1 MNTSLHTRSNYDK
14 FPATETEGRIWRG
27 WEEIG
32 VELVRCTDIERP
44 LVVFDTYHGV
54 CDEELT
60 GALAR
65 IWPEA
70 ELIRT
75 EELFRDER
83 EIRSMTDPYVTDDEL
98 FGYLTPLGLADF
110 FDPERLNEAR
120 ERIRHRE
127 RRTIVYGSGAGYVA
141 PNADLTLY
149 ADMARWEIQRRFRAR
164 AIHGLGVDNSA
175 ESPARQ
181 YKRGYFND
189 WPVLDNHKKSLYN
202 RVDYW
207 IDTHRPGRPLM
218 IAAETFMQGIGRTV
232 RRPFRVVP
240 FFDPAPWG
248 GQWMKEVCDLDRR
261 QANFG
266 WCFDCVPEENSLLL
280 RVDGELFEMPAQNLI
295 YLRAQELLGAADRRR
310 FGESFPIRFDFL
322 DTIGGGNLSLQVH
335 PTDEYIR
342 RTFGM
347 RYTQD
352 ESYYLLDAEPGA
364 CVYLGVKRGVD
375 PEEMLAALRTARR
388 GGAAF
393 DAERFVNRFPARRH
407 DHYLIP
413 GGTVTAR
420 EPAPWSLRSV
430 LRPISSLSKC
440 GTGAAWGSTANPAR
454 SISATQPASSTGRA
468 TRTRYSAAT
477 ATASNRSPR
486 ARAGARSAP
495 DCTKPNS
502 SKPAVTGSPVSR
514 PTRCR
519 AASRCSTWSKATPPS
534 SRALRERSNPSRCTT
549 PRPSSFPLRSA
560 ATRSGRSFRVRS
572 AVRSRLMYDT
582 DNN

>member
-32 VELVRCTDIERP
+32 AELVRCTDIERP

-83 EIRSMTDPYVTDDEL
+83 QIRSMTDPYVTDDEL

-280 RVDGELFEMPAQNLI
+280 KEGGTVMEIPAQDLV
-295 YLRAQELLGAADRRR
+295 LTQPRALLGERVHAR
-310 FGESFPIRFDFL
+310 FGTEFPIRFDFL
-322 DTIGGGNLSLQVH
+322 DTVGGQNLSLQVH
-335 PTDEYIR
+335 PLTEYIQQN
-342 RTFGM
+342 FGM
-347 RYTQD
+347 HYTQD
-352 ESYYLLDAEPGA
+352 ESYYILDAVPESDTA
-364 CVYLGVKRGVD
+364 VYLGVKTGVNPD
-375 PEEMLAALRTARR
+375 EMISALAEAQQT
-388 GGAAF
+388 GEF
-393 DAERFVNRFPARRH
+393 DAEKFVNRIPAKKH
-407 DHYLIP
+407 DHFLIP
-413 GGTVTAR
+413 AGTVHC
-420 EPAPWSLRSV
+420 SGKDMMV
-430 LRPISSLSKC
+430 LE
-440 GTGAAWGSTANPAR
+440 
-454 SISATQPASSTGRA
+454 ISATPYIFTFKLWDWNRVGLDGRPRPIHLEHGRKNIQFDRNTEFVKKQLVNAVEEVASGDGWREERTGLHEREFIE
-468 TRTRYSAAT
+468 TRRHWFTKAVPHDTNGGVNVLNLVEGSAAVVESPT
-477 ATASNRSPR
+477 GAFEPFTVHYAETFIIPAAVGKYTIRPAAIGEKCAT
-486 ARAGARSAP
+486 
-495 DCTKPNS
+495 
-502 SKPAVTGSPVSR
+502 V
-514 PTRCR
+514 
-519 AASRCSTWSKATPPS
+519 KAY
-534 SRALRERSNPSRCTT
+534 
-549 PRPSSFPLRSA
+549 
-560 ATRSGRSFRVRS
+560 VRG
-572 AVRSRLMYDT
+572 
-582 DNN
+582 